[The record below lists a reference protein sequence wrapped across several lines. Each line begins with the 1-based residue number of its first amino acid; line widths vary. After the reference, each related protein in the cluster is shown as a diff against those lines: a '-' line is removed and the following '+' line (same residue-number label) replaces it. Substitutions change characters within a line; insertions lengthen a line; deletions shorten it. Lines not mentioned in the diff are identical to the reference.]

1 MKKGFRRSVS
11 FKILVVPMIIMF
23 VIIMTIAAVS
33 VITSRNKILSQMKS
47 DGINMANQISKDT
60 EKNNSAVDSLNESI
74 DNRIETL
81 GDFIVA
87 NSSSINNSYLKTL
100 AEQFQVDEINYTDA
114 SGKIIYSNLNTSIGY
129 VFDSKSLGY
138 PVLKGEKDEF
148 MEEIRKSSKTND
160 YYKYGYIKNT
170 SGGMV
175 QIGILANRVQKL
187 TDSLKTQTIVEDMV
201 KNNKSMIYALYMDKD
216 LKVEA
221 HSDKSRLGITLSNI
235 GSKAAVTKGKVYTSQ
250 YEYKNK
256 IPVYDVIVPVHK
268 NGQIVGAI
276 DVGMSMENVNKTVY
290 TTIMIIVAISIVAFI
305 IFAAILT
312 KISKGITV
320 PLKHLVDISKRIS
333 EGELNNEINISSSDE
348 IGLLASSFKGMAYNL
363 KNTISAIKS
372 GTLKVN
378 TMSQELTSSSEEM
391 TNAASDVARAIQDV
405 AHGATEEA
413 NDLVNISNIISRF
426 AEQLQIM
433 NEKISKVNESSNKTE
448 IKVTKGKEEINVL
461 LESINTVNKSFT
473 IVADKITNLN
483 SSVSKVGNITEVING
498 VSEQTNLLA
507 LNAAIEAARAG
518 EAGKGFA
525 VVAEE
530 VRKLAEQTKESTE
543 QIYKLVESISS
554 ETKNVML
561 TSNDV
566 KTAFKEQ
573 SNIAKNT
580 IEAFEDML
588 SSVKAI
594 APLVDDTYK
603 SIEIIMN
610 SKEVILEKIDSITAI
625 SEESSASSEE
635 ISASSEEM
643 YASSENVA
651 KFAGDLN
658 SVANKLNGEAD
669 KFKI

>member
-348 IGLLASSFKGMAYNL
+348 IGLLASSFKGMADNL

-413 NDLVNISNIISRF
+413 NDLVNISNIISKF

-473 IVADKITNLN
+473 IVADKINNLN

>member
-47 DGINMANQISKDT
+47 DGINMANQISKDI

-100 AEQFQVDEINYTDA
+100 VEQFQVDEINYTDA

-170 SGGMV
+170 SGGMA

-250 YEYKNK
+250 YKYKNK

-276 DVGMSMENVNKTVY
+276 DLGMSMENVNKTVY

-348 IGLLASSFKGMAYNL
+348 IGLLASSFKGMADNL

>member
-348 IGLLASSFKGMAYNL
+348 IGLLASSFRGMADNL